1 MWIDFK
7 KIRLRETYCF
17 ICKKYKEFKNCKIY
31 ICYKTFLFSSILNK
45 CESEYEKKNMEEESV
60 EILKILGLITN
71 MEKYQKIYNHV
82 CRKHKSRI

>member
-1 MWIDFK
+1 M
-7 KIRLRETYCF
+7 RETYCF
-17 ICKKYKEFKNCKIY
+17 ICKKYKEFKNSKISY
-31 ICYKTFLFSSILNK
+31 IFYKKFLFSSILNK
-45 CESEYEKKNMEEESV
+45 CESEYEKKKIMEEESV

>member
-1 MWIDFK
+1 MKK
-7 KIRLRETYCF
+7 KI
-17 ICKKYKEFKNCKIY
+17 
-31 ICYKTFLFSSILNK
+31 
-45 CESEYEKKNMEEESV
+45 MEEETV